1 MIIADPLNVMT
12 SDRHLEPPE
21 PDQYIGEEIRDSRY
35 ERPVKPGGGSIP
47 GAANSRGTAEL
58 EEGIRYIVSKAMPE
72 LLTIQLEVPPEPNEE
87 IDFVGL
93 CECEACRKA
102 ADDPDVHPKEIWR
115 GTAYFKLDNRLIHWE
130 CLQDYLI
137 SRQRIGG

>member
-1 MIIADPLNVMT
+1 MIIADPLNVMR

-21 PDQYIGEEIRDSRY
+21 PDQYIDD
-35 ERPVKPGGGSIP
+35 
-47 GAANSRGTAEL
+47 
-58 EEGIRYIVSKAMPE
+58 GIRYIVSKAMPE
-72 LLTIQLEVPPEPNEE
+72 LLTIHLELPPEPDEE

-93 CECEACRKA
+93 CECDECRKA
-102 ADDPDVHPKEIWR
+102 MTEPDVHPKEIWR